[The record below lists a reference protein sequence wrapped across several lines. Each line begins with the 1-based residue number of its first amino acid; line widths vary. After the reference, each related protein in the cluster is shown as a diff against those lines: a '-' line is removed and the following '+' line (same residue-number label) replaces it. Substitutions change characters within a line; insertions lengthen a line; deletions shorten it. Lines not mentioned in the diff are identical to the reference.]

1 MSLGV
6 GRKFE
11 SLERQLYI
19 YVSQTQGFQVKYRM
33 PSYNWISDKSN
44 NILVKY
50 VSNIEWVI
58 IIINFYCLFICNSN
72 ITEFWGVVFIFAL
85 LNLANLPNKRYKF
98 WDCKKQESLPNWYC
112 GPLGR
117 FSEHVSVISWSRGG
131 GKRVTDCKLT
141 WG

>member
-33 PSYNWISDKSN
+33 PSYNWISDKRN

-85 LNLANLPNKRYKF
+85 LNLANLPNKQYKF
-98 WDCKKQESLPNWYC
+98 
-112 GPLGR
+112 
-117 FSEHVSVISWSRGG
+117 
-131 GKRVTDCKLT
+131 
-141 WG
+141 